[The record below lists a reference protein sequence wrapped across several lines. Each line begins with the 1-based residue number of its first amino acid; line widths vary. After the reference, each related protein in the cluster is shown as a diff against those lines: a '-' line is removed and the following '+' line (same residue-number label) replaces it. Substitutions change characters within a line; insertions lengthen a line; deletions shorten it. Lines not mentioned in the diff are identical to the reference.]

1 MDAHAKRVLIAGAGP
16 AGVVAALI
24 LARAGIPVVVF
35 ESHPEL
41 PTDLRASTFHPPT
54 LDMLAPLGLSDR
66 LVEMGLKA
74 PTYQFRDLDSGQHA
88 TFDLEVIADVT
99 AYPFRLQCEQFK
111 LTRLAVAALE
121 REPLADIRFSSSV
134 TGVTQDDTGAF
145 FTVDGANGPETH
157 RGAFAIGADGAGS
170 AVRRAMGTAFDGFT
184 YPEQWLVAST
194 DVDFSEGL
202 TDLANVSYTAH
213 PDDWYVLL
221 RVVGLWRVLLPVAVD
236 VDPDDALSD
245 ATIERRLQG
254 ILTRAAPYPIIHR
267 TLYRVHQRVASSYRA
282 GRVLLAGDAAHINN
296 PLGGMG
302 MNGGVHDAVNLA
314 QKLVRILNEGADMDR
329 FLDHYARQRHDIA
342 VEYVQAHTHGNK
354 QTIAERDPQKRRE
367 TLERM
372 QRIAA
377 DRDLLRAHVRK
388 GAMID
393 AVEKSMAVDPP

>member
-1 MDAHAKRVLIAGAGP
+1 
-16 AGVVAALI
+16 
-24 LARAGIPVVVF
+24 
-35 ESHPEL
+35 
-41 PTDLRASTFHPPT
+41 
-54 LDMLAPLGLSDR
+54 
-66 LVEMGLKA
+66 MGLKA
-74 PTYQFRDLDSGQHA
+74 PTYQFRDLDSGQYA

-121 REPLADIRFSSSV
+121 REPLADIRFASPV
-134 TGVTQDDTGAF
+134 TSVTQDDAGVV
-145 FTVDGANGPETH
+145 FTVDGADGLETH

-170 AVRRAMGTAFDGFT
+170 AVRRAMDTAFDGFT

-221 RVVGLWRVLLPVAVD
+221 RVIGLWRVLLPVAVD

-254 ILTRAAPYPIIHR
+254 ILPRGAPYPIIHR

-314 QKLVRILNEGADMDR
+314 QKLVRILNDGADMDR

-354 QTIAERDPQKRRE
+354 QTITERDPQKRRE
-367 TLERM
+367 TLARM